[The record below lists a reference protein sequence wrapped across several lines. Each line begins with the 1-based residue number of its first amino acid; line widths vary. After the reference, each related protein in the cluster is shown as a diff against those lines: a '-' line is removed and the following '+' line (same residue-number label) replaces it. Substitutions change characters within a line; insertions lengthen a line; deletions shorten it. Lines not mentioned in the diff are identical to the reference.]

1 MYFGIKIINFVDLIY
16 TVWNYTQDILA
27 IVIDNII
34 SIQYP
39 LAGIIRISLKF
50 ILFTFV
56 IFSSRDI

>member
-1 MYFGIKIINFVDLIY
+1 VYFGIKIINFVDLIY